1 MMRTACLK
9 AIAAAAFAG
18 MLFATGPTAATGEDT
33 AVQASCPTAGH
44 AGDPAIG
51 CVRDPADFL
60 ERMAGEWQVASEA
73 TLGPGQEPIR
83 TNIGVTARLIGGQWM
98 VAEGSGEAGGRE
110 FTWIFTLG
118 YNPGQKQFVGT
129 WIDSNQSHL
138 WTYTG
143 TLDDEGTTLTLETE
157 GPIMGDP
164 STTAQYRE
172 IITVRDADHHE
183 MRSEIL
189 GPDGEWFEFAT
200 AEYRR
205 SE

>member
-1 MMRTACLK
+1 MRTACLK
-9 AIAAAAFAG
+9 AMAAAAFVA
-18 MLFATGPTAATGEDT
+18 MLFATAPTAAAGENT
-33 AVQASCPTAGH
+33 PGQASGPAAGR
-44 AGDPAIG
+44 ASDPAIG
-51 CVRDPADFL
+51 CASDPADFL
-60 ERMAGEWQVASEA
+60 ERMAGEWQVVSEA

-83 TNIGVTARLIGGQWM
+83 TRISVTARLIGDQWI

-118 YNPGQKQFVGT
+118 YNPAEKQFVGT
-129 WIDSNQSHL
+129 WVDSNQSHL

-143 TLDDEGTTLTLETE
+143 ALDDDGTTLTLETE

-172 IITVRDADHHE
+172 FIEVKDADHHV
-183 MRSEIL
+183 MRSQIL

-200 AEYRR
+200 ADYRR